1 VNLQTV
7 SISIVAEHERKP
19 KKLSLLTGHFINGG
33 FDSAECEPMSDS
45 GFKVLM
51 ALVIV
56 CIWMLCKRMV
66 ALMNTSTGNRRSERF
81 S

>member
-56 CIWMLCKRMV
+56 ATFAFGCFVNGWL
-66 ALMNTSTGNRRSERF
+66 L
-81 S
+81 